1 MSGFQPRLSEPGFT
15 GFPDF
20 QDKTLVHQSA
30 IQRTNINL
38 QIGTLESQTHNPE
51 NPGSD
56 TPLTF
61 PRHHK
66 QKPPIHNNT

>member
-1 MSGFQPRLSEPGFT
+1 MSGFQPRSSEPGFT

-51 NPGSD
+51 NLLILKILVQTKIPEN
-56 TPLTF
+56 
-61 PRHHK
+61 PRFR
-66 QKPPIHNNT
+66 NNT